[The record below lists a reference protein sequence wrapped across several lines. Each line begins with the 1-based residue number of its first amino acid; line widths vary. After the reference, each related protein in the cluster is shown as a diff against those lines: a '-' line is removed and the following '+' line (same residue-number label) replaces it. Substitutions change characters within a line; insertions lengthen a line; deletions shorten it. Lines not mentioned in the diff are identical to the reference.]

1 MTESSHARIDELV
14 THHDVRLGQSLRAV
28 AAGAR
33 TAWEVAGLLPWTRR
47 ERRRDELGPFD
58 GVLAA
63 FETLAHLELLAL
75 QGRVARVAGTTVT
88 FEPLRPV

>member
-1 MTESSHARIDELV
+1 VTESSHTRVDELV
-14 THHDVRLGQSLRAV
+14 AHHDVRLEESLRAV
-28 AAGAR
+28 GAGAR
-33 TAWEVAGLLPWTRR
+33 TAWEVAEQLPWTRR
-47 ERRRDELGPFD
+47 ERHRDELGPFD

-75 QGRVARVAGTTVT
+75 QGKVARVDGATVR